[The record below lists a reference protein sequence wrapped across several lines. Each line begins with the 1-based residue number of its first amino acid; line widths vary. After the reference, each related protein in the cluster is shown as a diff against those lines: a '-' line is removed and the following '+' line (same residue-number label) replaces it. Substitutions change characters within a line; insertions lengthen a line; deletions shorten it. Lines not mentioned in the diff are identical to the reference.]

1 MALIQCEDISIAY
14 EGQTVVYDLS
24 FQIDQGDYLCIV
36 GENGSGK
43 STLVKSLLGLKAP
56 SKGKIVLGDGL
67 KQKEI
72 GYLPQQTDVQKD
84 FPASVYEVVLSGRLN
99 SRGMKP
105 FYSYAD
111 KKEARE
117 KMQLLGIADLERSC
131 FRDLSGGQKQ
141 RVLLARA
148 LCATK
153 KLLLLDEPVTGLD
166 PIVTAEFYQLIK
178 DVNQQSGIAVVMVS
192 HDIESAVRDA
202 SHILHL
208 QETALFCGTAEAYKK
223 SAVGQ
228 SFLKSGQPAI
238 DNSILHSE
246 NEPIQQGGGQRGSYS
261 D

>member
-1 MALIQCEDISIAY
+1 MALVQCEDLTIAY
-14 EGQTVVYDLS
+14 EGQIVVRDLS
-24 FQIDQGDYLCIV
+24 FQIQQGDYLCIV

-43 STLVKSLLGLKAP
+43 STLVKSLLGLKTP
-56 SKGKIVLGDGL
+56 LKGRIILDDGL
-67 KQKEI
+67 KQTEI

-84 FPASVYEVVLSGRLN
+84 FPASVQEVVLSGRLN
-99 SRGMKP
+99 SRGMRP
-105 FYSYAD
+105 FYSSTDREHA
-111 KKEARE
+111 EAMMR
-117 KMQLLGIADLERSC
+117 LLGIEGLKKSC

-153 KLLLLDEPVTGLD
+153 KMLLLDEPVTGLD

-178 DVNQQSGIAVVMVS
+178 EINQSSGIAVVMVS

-208 QETALFCGTAEAYKK
+208 QETALFYGKAGDYRHST
-223 SAVGQ
+223 VGQ
-228 SFLKSGQPAI
+228 MFLEGAGSPEI
-238 DNSILHSE
+238 
-246 NEPIQQGGGQRGSYS
+246 GGTGF